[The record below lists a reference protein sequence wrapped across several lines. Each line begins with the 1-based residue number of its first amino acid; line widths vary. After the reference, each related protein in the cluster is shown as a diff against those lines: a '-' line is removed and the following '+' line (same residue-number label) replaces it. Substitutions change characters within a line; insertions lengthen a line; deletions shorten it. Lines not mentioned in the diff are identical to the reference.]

1 MFDKL
6 TERLQGVME
15 SLRGRARLTDENI
28 NDTLR
33 QVRMAL
39 LEADVALPVV
49 KGFVEAIRGKV
60 VGQDI
65 EKSLTP
71 GQMLIKIIH
80 DELIALMGAGVRP
93 LNLRAQPP
101 VVILLAGLQGAGK
114 TTSAAKLA
122 KWLKENERKRVLL
135 ASTDVYRPAAIL
147 QLERLAAQL
156 DVGFFPSDP
165 SKPALTLAQEALTEA
180 RRSLFDVLIVD
191 TAGRLHVD
199 DEMMVEIREISAAV
213 SPTETLFVVDS
224 MAGQDAVN
232 AARAFGSALSL
243 TGVLLTKTDGDARG
257 GAALSVRQITGQPI
271 LFMGTGEKT
280 DALEPFHAERV
291 ASRILGM
298 GDVLSLVENVTRNV
312 DREQAEKLAR
322 KLKKGKDFDLEDL
335 HDQLQQ
341 VEKMGGLSALMDKL
355 PAQLAGKAA
364 ASPQGNEKEIKRQLA
379 MIRSMTPGERRYPK
393 TIDAS
398 RKRRIATGS
407 GVHVS
412 EINRLLKSHMQMQKM
427 MKTLSKGGGMG
438 RLMRAFGGG
447 GGFPRP

>member
-6 TERLQGVME
+6 TERLQGVIE
-15 SLRGRARLTDENI
+15 GLRGRGRLTEENI

-49 KGFVEAIRGKV
+49 KTFIDSIRTQV
-60 VGQDI
+60 VGTEF

-71 GQMLIKIIH
+71 GQALVRIIH
-80 DELIALMGAGVRP
+80 DELVKLMSAGVRP

-114 TTSAAKLA
+114 TTSAGKLA
-122 KWLKENERKRVLL
+122 KWLKENERKKVLL

-156 DVGFFPSDP
+156 EIGFYPSDP
-165 SKPALTLAQEALTEA
+165 KKPALTLAKEALEEA
-180 RRSLFDVLIVD
+180 RRSLYDVLIVD

-199 DEMMVEIREISAAV
+199 EEMMVEIRDISAAV
-213 SPTETLFVVDS
+213 KPTETLFVVDS

-232 AARAFGSALSL
+232 AARAFGAALTL
-243 TGVLLTKTDGDARG
+243 TGVVLTKTDGDARG

-280 DALEPFHAERV
+280 EALEVFQPERV

-298 GDVLSLVENVTRNV
+298 GDVLALVENVTRTV

-341 VEKMGGLSALMDKL
+341 VERMGGLTALMDKL
-355 PAQLAGKAA
+355 PAQLTAKAGQM
-364 ASPQGNEKEIKRQLA
+364 PQGNDKEIKRQVA
-379 MIRSMTPGERRYPK
+379 IIRSMTPKERRHPK
-393 TIDAS
+393 LIDAS
-398 RKRRIATGS
+398 RKRRIAAGS

-412 EINRLLKSHMQMQKM
+412 EINRLLKNYLQMQKM
-427 MKTLSKGGGMG
+427 MKTMSKGGGIARM
-438 RLMRAFGGG
+438 MRAFGGKMPG
-447 GGFPRP
+447 MP